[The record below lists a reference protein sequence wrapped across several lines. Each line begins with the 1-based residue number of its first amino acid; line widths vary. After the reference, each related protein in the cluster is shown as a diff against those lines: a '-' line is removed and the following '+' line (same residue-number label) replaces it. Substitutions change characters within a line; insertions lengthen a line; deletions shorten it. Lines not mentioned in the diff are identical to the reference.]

1 MRVAVLLLLACFG
14 LAAQSPL
21 LSNVDIQKLADRS
34 WQLTDATSLAI
45 PDLNR
50 SAAPLLESL
59 KQTRTNLKSRPNHVG
74 YTYSLLTSLR
84 AFNGLLDAVQKPY
97 PLAEGTMAQ
106 IVELRNT
113 VERLEIHFRALLDN
127 AEARLRPADRDNL
140 KRYAEENQKL
150 RAPSPSQR
158 RVVFYGDSIT
168 DFWRL
173 NEYFP
178 GKDFVNRGISGQVT
192 SEMLGRFKAD
202 VLDLRPQAV
211 LVLAGTNDLARGT
224 PLPVITNNYTM
235 MAELAKLHGI
245 KVIFASVLPVSDY
258 HKDQN
263 PDWERT
269 RFRPPASIIELNVWL
284 KKYCAANGHT
294 YLDYY
299 SSMVDSAG
307 MLRADLADD
316 GLHPNA
322 AGYRVM
328 APLAQAALAGPGSET
343 LQPEKKRKRL
353 FLK

>member
-1 MRVAVLLLLACFG
+1 
-14 LAAQSPL
+14 
-21 LSNVDIQKLADRS
+21 
-34 WQLTDATSLAI
+34 
-45 PDLNR
+45 
-50 SAAPLLESL
+50 
-59 KQTRTNLKSRPNHVG
+59 
-74 YTYSLLTSLR
+74 LTSLR
-84 AFNGLLDAVQKPY
+84 AFNSLLDAVQKPY
-97 PLAEGTMAQ
+97 PLADGTIGQM
-106 IVELRNT
+106 VELKGN

-150 RAPSPSQR
+150 KAPSPGQP

-178 GKDFVNRGISGQVT
+178 GKDYVNRGISGQVT

-211 LVLAGTNDLARGT
+211 LILAGTNDLARGT
-224 PLPVITNNYTM
+224 PVSAITNNYTM
-235 MAELAKLHGI
+235 MAELAKLHGVR
-245 KVIFASVLPVSDY
+245 VIFASVLPVSDY

-269 RFRPPASIIELNVWL
+269 RMRPPATIIELNAWL

-299 SSMVDSAG
+299 SAMVDSAG
-307 MLRADLADD
+307 LLRAELADD

-322 AGYRVM
+322 AGYRIM
-328 APLAQAALAGPGSET
+328 APLAQGALTATGADS
-343 LQPEKKRKRL
+343 LQPDKKKKRL

>member
-1 MRVAVLLLLACFG
+1 MRVAVLLLLACFA

-21 LSNVDIQKLADRS
+21 LDNADIQKMADRS
-34 WQLTDATSLAI
+34 WQLAEATSLAI

-59 KQTRTNLKSRPNHVG
+59 KQVRSNLKSRPNHVG

-84 AFNGLLDAVQKPY
+84 AFNSLLDAVQKPY
-97 PLAEGTMAQ
+97 PLADGTIGQM
-106 IVELRNT
+106 VELKGN

-140 KRYAEENQKL
+140 KRYAEDNQKL
-150 RAPSPSQR
+150 RAPSPGQP

-178 GKDFVNRGISGQVT
+178 GKDYVNRGISGQVT

-202 VLDLRPQAV
+202 VLDLRPQSV
-211 LVLAGTNDLARGT
+211 LILAGTNDLARGT
-224 PLPVITNNYTM
+224 PASAITNNYTM
-235 MAELAKLHGI
+235 MAELAKLHGV
-245 KVIFASVLPVSDY
+245 KVVFASVLPVSDY
-258 HKDQN
+258 HKNEN

-269 RFRPPASIIELNVWL
+269 RFRPPASIIELNAWL
-284 KKYCAANGHT
+284 KKYCAANGYA

-299 SSMVDSAG
+299 SAMTDSAG
-307 MLRADLADD
+307 LLRADLADD

-322 AGYRVM
+322 AGYRIM
-328 APLAQAALAGPGSET
+328 APLAQAALGGSATET
-343 LQPEKKRKRL
+343 VQPEKKKKRL